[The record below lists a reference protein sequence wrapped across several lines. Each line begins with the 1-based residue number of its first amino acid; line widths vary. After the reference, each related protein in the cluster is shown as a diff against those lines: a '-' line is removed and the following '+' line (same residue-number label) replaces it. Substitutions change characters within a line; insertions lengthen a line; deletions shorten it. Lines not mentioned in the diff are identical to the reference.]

1 MITIEVVDEAWSN
14 LNRFKETAEQ
24 HDFPKLLSIDT
35 LLEPL
40 YEDLHKNWD
49 EHHAEIFMMWM
60 FEFSKQLGF
69 KCPEF

>member
-14 LNRFKETAEQ
+14 LDRFKETAEQ
-24 HDFPKLLSIDT
+24 HDFPKLLSIDA

-40 YEDLHKNWD
+40 YEDLHKNWN
-49 EHHAEIFMMWM
+49 EHHAGIFMMWM
-60 FEFSKQLGF
+60 LEFSKQLGF